1 MKFKLPAFLENIE
14 SPVEGEVALRKYA
27 ANPLAFGGE
36 PDLFSA
42 GNVAGSDAS
51 CADVANNSAA
61 IVIGIDE
68 VGRGPLAGPVVAC
81 AAVLKSPDAL
91 LTLNDSKKLSRP
103 KREAMFE
110 QVKDACACYAIAS
123 ASVEEID
130 EMNILEA
137 DFLAMRR
144 ALQALG
150 FPGLNETAPEIP
162 IEVKGSINDAL
173 HPNDASGSVILNAKR
188 EGSSEVSKTVILNNA
203 ANDAMKNVILN
214 EAQRNEGSS
223 DGSNAVMPDSIPA
236 SPLSSLVFHLSSNI
250 LIAVDGNLKIRGV
263 PAEKQ
268 MPIVKGDGR
277 IASISAA
284 SILAKVF
291 RDRYMDKLEELYPG
305 YGFDKHAGYGTKAH
319 LDAIRRQ
326 GYTPAHR
333 KSFHPKGL

>member
-27 ANPLAFGGE
+27 ANPVAYSGDGS
-36 PDLFSA
+36 PDLFSSA
-42 GNVAGSDAS
+42 VNGADSNGN
-51 CADVANNSAA
+51 CTDVVRDGAA
-61 IVIGIDE
+61 IVVGIDE

-81 AAVLKSPDAL
+81 AAVLKSPDVL

-150 FPGLNETAPEIP
+150 FPGLSESAPEIP
-162 IEVKGSINDAL
+162 IEVKGTL
-173 HPNDASGSVILNAKR
+173 F
-188 EGSSEVSKTVILNNA
+188 
-203 ANDAMKNVILN
+203 DAMMDSSACHPGPVP
-214 EAQRNEGSS
+214 GS
-223 DGSNAVMPDSIPA
+223 PFP
-236 SPLSSLVFHLSSNI
+236 SNI
-250 LIAVDGNLKIRGV
+250 LIAVDGNLKIHGV

-268 MPIVKGDGR
+268 MPSVKGDGR

-305 YGFDKHAGYGTKAH
+305 YGFDKHAGYGTTAH

-326 GYTPAHR
+326 GFTPAHR
-333 KSFHPKGL
+333 KSFHPKGLPRHSDAEGGRIQ

>member
-14 SPVEGEVALRKYA
+14 SPVEGEVALRKFA
-27 ANPLAFGGE
+27 ANPLAFGGDGSL
-36 PDLFSA
+36 DLFA
-42 GNVAGSDAS
+42 TGN
-51 CADVANNSAA
+51 CAEATANSTA
-61 IVIGIDE
+61 IVVGIDE

-110 QVKDACACYAIAS
+110 DVKDACVCYAIAS

-162 IEVKGSINDAL
+162 IEAKGSFNC
-173 HPNDASGSVILNAKR
+173 HPGLVPGS
-188 EGSSEVSKTVILNNA
+188 
-203 ANDAMKNVILN
+203 
-214 EAQRNEGSS
+214 
-223 DGSNAVMPDSIPA
+223 PFP
-236 SPLSSLVFHLSSNI
+236 SNI

-305 YGFDKHAGYGTKAH
+305 YGFDKHAGYGTKSH
-319 LDAIRRQ
+319 LDAIRRL

-333 KSFHPKGL
+333 KSFHPKSL

>member
-1 MKFKLPAFLENIE
+1 MIRGWGRHHLIHMKFKLPAFLENIE

-27 ANPLAFGGE
+27 ANPLSFGGDGSL
-36 PDLFSA
+36 DLFA
-42 GNVAGSDAS
+42 GNCAGATG
-51 CADVANNSAA
+51 NRTA

-162 IEVKGSINDAL
+162 IEAKGTLNDAL
-173 HPNDASGSVILNAKR
+173 SSSVACHPGLVPGSPLASNVIQ
-188 EGSSEVSKTVILNNA
+188 NNA
-203 ANDAMKNVILN
+203 ANNVIQN

-223 DGSNAVMPDSIPA
+223 DGSY
-236 SPLSSLVFHLSSNI
+236 NI
-250 LIAVDGNLKIRGV
+250 LIAVDGNLKIHGV

>member
-1 MKFKLPAFLENIE
+1 MRDALNDEDAFSVASTLPKFLLMKFKLPAFLENIE
-14 SPVEGEVALRKYA
+14 SPVEGEVALRKFA
-27 ANPLAFGGE
+27 ANPLAFGGDL
-36 PDLFSA
+36 DLFSA
-42 GNVAGSDAS
+42 GANGASSGSA
-51 CADVANNSAA
+51 VENSA
-61 IVIGIDE
+61 IVVGIDE

-103 KREAMFE
+103 KREAMFDA
-110 QVKDACACYAIAS
+110 VKNACACYAIAS

-130 EMNILEA
+130 EINILEA

-150 FPGLNETAPEIP
+150 FPDLNETAPEIP
-162 IEVKGSINDAL
+162 IEVKGSF
-173 HPNDASGSVILNAKR
+173 
-188 EGSSEVSKTVILNNA
+188 
-203 ANDAMKNVILN
+203 
-214 EAQRNEGSS
+214 
-223 DGSNAVMPDSIPA
+223 NAVMPDSVPA
-236 SPLSSLVFHLSSNI
+236 SPSCPDI

-326 GYTPAHR
+326 GFTPAHR
-333 KSFHPKGL
+333 KSFHPKSL

>member
-14 SPVEGEVALRKYA
+14 SPVEGEVALRKFA
-27 ANPLAFGGE
+27 VNPLAFGGDLE
-36 PDLFSA
+36 LFSA
-42 GNVAGSDAS
+42 GADGS
-51 CADVANNSAA
+51 
-61 IVIGIDE
+61 IVVGIDE

-103 KREAMFE
+103 KREAMFDA
-110 QVKDACACYAIAS
+110 VKDACACYAIAS

-130 EMNILEA
+130 KINILEA

-150 FPGLNETAPEIP
+150 FPGLDESAPEIP
-162 IEVKGSINDAL
+162 IEVKGSFAEAAKMVVSSDAAEA
-173 HPNDASGSVILNAKR
+173 ASNSVILTPKA
-188 EGSSEVSKTVILNNA
+188 EGSSN
-203 ANDAMKNVILN
+203 
-214 EAQRNEGSS
+214 SS
-223 DGSNAVMPDSIPA
+223 P
-236 SPLSSLVFHLSSNI
+236 NI
-250 LIAVDGNLKIRGV
+250 LIAVDGNLKIHGV
-263 PAEKQ
+263 PAEMQ

-326 GYTPAHR
+326 GWTPAHR
-333 KSFHPKGL
+333 KSFHPKSL

>member
-27 ANPLAFGGE
+27 ANPLAYSGDGS
-36 PDLFSA
+36 PDLFSAA

-130 EMNILEA
+130 EINILEA

-150 FPGLNETAPEIP
+150 FPGLNESAPEIP
-162 IEVKGSINDAL
+162 IEVKGSFA
-173 HPNDASGSVILNAKR
+173 
-188 EGSSEVSKTVILNNA
+188 EVLGTPFCPK
-203 ANDAMKNVILN
+203 
-214 EAQRNEGSS
+214 
-223 DGSNAVMPDSIPA
+223 
-236 SPLSSLVFHLSSNI
+236 I
-250 LIAVDGNLKIRGV
+250 LIAVDGNLKIDKM
-263 PAEKQ
+263 PQNIQ

-326 GYTPAHR
+326 GFTPAHR
-333 KSFHPKGL
+333 KSFHPKSL

>member
-1 MKFKLPAFLENIE
+1 MLIAENDDEAFCVAPTLSNFWLMKFKLPAFLENIE
-14 SPVEGEVALRKYA
+14 SPVEGEVALRKFA
-27 ANPLAFGGE
+27 ANPLAFGGDL
-36 PDLFSA
+36 DLFSA
-42 GNVAGSDAS
+42 G
-51 CADVANNSAA
+51 ANGAHSESAAENSA
-61 IVIGIDE
+61 IVVGIDE

-103 KREAMFE
+103 KREAMFDA
-110 QVKDACACYAIAS
+110 VKDACACYAIAS

-130 EMNILEA
+130 EINILEA

-162 IEVKGSINDAL
+162 IEVKGSF
-173 HPNDASGSVILNAKR
+173 
-188 EGSSEVSKTVILNNA
+188 
-203 ANDAMKNVILN
+203 
-214 EAQRNEGSS
+214 
-223 DGSNAVMPDSIPA
+223 NAVMPDSLSPRTCSGAA
-236 SPLSSLVFHLSSNI
+236 SPSCPKI
-250 LIAVDGNLKIRGV
+250 LIAVDGNLKIDKM
-263 PAEKQ
+263 PQDIQ

-326 GYTPAHR
+326 GFTPAHR
-333 KSFHPKGL
+333 KSFHPKSL

>member
-14 SPVEGEVALRKYA
+14 SPVEGEVALRRFA
-27 ANPLAFGGE
+27 ANPLAFGGDL
-36 PDLFSA
+36 DLFSA
-42 GNVAGSDAS
+42 G
-51 CADVANNSAA
+51 ANGALSGNAAENSA
-61 IVIGIDE
+61 IVVGIDE

-103 KREAMFE
+103 KREAMFDA
-110 QVKDACACYAIAS
+110 VKDACACYAIAS

-130 EMNILEA
+130 EINILEA

-162 IEVKGSINDAL
+162 IEVKGSLKDA
-173 HPNDASGSVILNAKR
+173 A
-188 EGSSEVSKTVILNNA
+188 
-203 ANDAMKNVILN
+203 NVILN

-223 DGSNAVMPDSIPA
+223 NGFP
-236 SPLSSLVFHLSSNI
+236 NI
-250 LIAVDGNLKIRGV
+250 LVAVDGNLKIRGV

-326 GYTPAHR
+326 GFTPAHR
-333 KSFHPKGL
+333 KSFHPKSL

>member
-1 MKFKLPAFLENIE
+1 
-14 SPVEGEVALRKYA
+14 
-27 ANPLAFGGE
+27 
-36 PDLFSA
+36 
-42 GNVAGSDAS
+42 
-51 CADVANNSAA
+51 
-61 IVIGIDE
+61 
-68 VGRGPLAGPVVAC
+68 
-81 AAVLKSPDAL
+81 

-162 IEVKGSINDAL
+162 IEVKGSFADLTTN
-173 HPNDASGSVILNAKR
+173 H
-188 EGSSEVSKTVILNNA
+188 
-203 ANDAMKNVILN
+203 
-214 EAQRNEGSS
+214 Q
-223 DGSNAVMPDSIPA
+223 
-236 SPLSSLVFHLSSNI
+236 SLAT
-250 LIAVDGNLKIRGV
+250 LIAVDGNLKIHGV

-326 GYTPAHR
+326 GFTPAHR

>member
-27 ANPLAFGGE
+27 ANPLAFGGDL
-36 PDLFSA
+36 DLFFAGGEGAGS
-42 GNVAGSDAS
+42 GNVAE
-51 CADVANNSAA
+51 NSA
-61 IVIGIDE
+61 IVVGIDE

-150 FPGLNETAPEIP
+150 FSGLNETAPEIP
-162 IEVKGSINDAL
+162 IEVKGSFADLTTN
-173 HPNDASGSVILNAKR
+173 H
-188 EGSSEVSKTVILNNA
+188 
-203 ANDAMKNVILN
+203 
-214 EAQRNEGSS
+214 Q
-223 DGSNAVMPDSIPA
+223 
-236 SPLSSLVFHLSSNI
+236 PLAT
-250 LIAVDGNLKIRGV
+250 LIAVDGNLKIHGV

-268 MPIVKGDGR
+268 MPVVKGDGR

-326 GYTPAHR
+326 GFTPAHR